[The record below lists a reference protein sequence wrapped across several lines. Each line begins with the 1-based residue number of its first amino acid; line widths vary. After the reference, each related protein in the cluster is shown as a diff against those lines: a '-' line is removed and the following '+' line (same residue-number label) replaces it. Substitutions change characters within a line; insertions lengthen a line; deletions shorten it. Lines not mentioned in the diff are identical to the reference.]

1 MFSNL
6 IPEQYTNI
14 YYGILI
20 LASFFIT
27 FCSIKL
33 FRGFLP
39 KDQGREYA
47 VNGQLSEGKPRGAGI
62 ILIITFILSSVLF
75 VPLNS
80 ELIIYLGLI
89 FIEMLSGYL
98 DDGAKVPWGQFKKGL
113 IDLIVA
119 AGVSVTYYSFNGSV
133 INFSMLGLRNIKIP
147 AVIFII
153 LGIILVWAAINVTN
167 CSDGV
172 DGLCGSLSAISLMT
186 AFTMLFF
193 MGRGQDFIPMLL
205 IIIITVI
212 TYLWF
217 NASPSKLLMG
227 DAGSRAIGVILA
239 IAFLQTRSPFTF
251 IFAAFMLILDG
262 GLGLIK
268 ISAIRYLKLKEF
280 MKNIRTPIH
289 DHVRKIK
296 GWSDTQV
303 VFRFSII
310 QIIISLIVTAFALK
324 I

>member
-1 MFSNL
+1 MISNL
-6 IPEQYTNI
+6 IPTQFLNI

-20 LASFFIT
+20 LGSFFIA
-27 FCSIKL
+27 FFGIKL
-33 FRGFLP
+33 FRGVLP

-62 ILIITFILSSVLF
+62 ILIIAFILSSVLF

-80 ELIIYLGLI
+80 ELIIYLALI
-89 FIEMLSGYL
+89 FIEMMSGYL
-98 DDGAKVPWGQFKKGL
+98 DDGSKVPWGEYKKGL
-113 IDLIVA
+113 IDLVVA
-119 AGVSVTYYSFNGSV
+119 VGISVTYYSFNGSV
-133 INFSMLGLRNIKIP
+133 INFAMLGLRNVKIP
-147 AVIFII
+147 AAVFII
-153 LGIILVWAAINVTN
+153 LGVILVWAAINVTN

-172 DGLCGSLSAISLMT
+172 DGLCGSLSTISLMT
-186 AFTMLFF
+186 AFVMLFF
-193 MGRGQDFIPMLL
+193 MGKGQSLSPMLL
-205 IIIITVI
+205 IMVI
-212 TYLWF
+212 TITAYLWF

-227 DAGSRAIGVILA
+227 DAGSRALGVVLA
-239 IAFLQTRSPFTF
+239 IAFLKTGSPFTF

-268 ISAIRYLKLKEF
+268 VSAIRYLKLQGF

-289 DHVRKIK
+289 DHMRKIK

-303 VFRFSII
+303 VFRFSIL
-310 QIIISLIVTAFALK
+310 QIIISLVVIAFALK